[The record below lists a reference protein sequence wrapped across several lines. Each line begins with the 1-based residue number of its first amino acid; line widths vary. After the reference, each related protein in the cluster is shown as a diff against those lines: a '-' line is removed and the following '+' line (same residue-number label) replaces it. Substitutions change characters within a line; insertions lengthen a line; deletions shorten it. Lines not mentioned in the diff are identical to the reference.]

1 MQLSLH
7 VRCSVISCGKL
18 HTCPLYREPTRI
30 TNIILVEKV
39 VKVSKSLE
47 TIVRQEKMSAL
58 TPRPGD
64 PSTSLQRL
72 HHVEKKIVHTVEL
85 AGRVMEELAKTGGPR
100 QEVVNV
106 QCQEFM
112 QAVKEI
118 QTTLRDEIKSMCE
131 YRPYENSDYPAR
143 INSEISVKKL
153 ECVIGQIEAMREAVA
168 QYEAVKP
175 M

>member
-1 MQLSLH
+1 
-7 VRCSVISCGKL
+7 
-18 HTCPLYREPTRI
+18 
-30 TNIILVEKV
+30 
-39 VKVSKSLE
+39 
-47 TIVRQEKMSAL
+47 MSAL

-112 QAVKEI
+112 QAVKV
-118 QTTLRDEIKSMCE
+118 
-131 YRPYENSDYPAR
+131 
-143 INSEISVKKL
+143 SVL
-153 ECVIGQIEAMREAVA
+153 ILGNPNHSA
-168 QYEAVKP
+168 
-175 M
+175 